1 MPRFQVNIVNSRE
14 KHFLKRTSLIQVAYF
29 QRKQKVTFFDQIQV
43 RDQNHG
49 RIEDIAS
56 NRILVFA
63 QRLLG
68 SPRGKHCKLVEGNI
82 WRKVVSTSKKPI
94 LERDQRFFFAVLS
107 SMDKDNGD
115 TRGV

>member
-63 QRLLG
+63 QKITGIATGQTLQVGRRKYMAKG
-68 SPRGKHCKLVEGNI
+68 CFDVQKTNFGK
-82 WRKVVSTSKKPI
+82 RSTLFLRSFI
-94 LERDQRFFFAVLS
+94 V
-107 SMDKDNGD
+107 NG
-115 TRGV
+115 